1 MNVSGRL
8 LAITTVSGLY
18 IGTAAL
24 GTWVA
29 VQEGMA
35 GRPFGWDL
43 GMAPLPSFVF
53 GLGTALSAPLVLLI
67 ALVAANVMLH
77 RERGHAHVGLVALAV
92 LAAGFLVGMLAEP
105 ITWRLL
111 RTGSGF
117 GLTTGVVIANIVLP
131 VILIVLAMAGR
142 KYGENT
148 VRDERPMRP

>member
-8 LAITTVSGLY
+8 AITTVAGLY

-43 GMAPLPSFVF
+43 GMAPLASFVF
-53 GLGTALSAPLVLLI
+53 GLGTALSAPLVLLVALVVANVVLQIGASRARRAAAGII
-67 ALVAANVMLH
+67 ALL
-77 RERGHAHVGLVALAV
+77 G
-92 LAAGFLVGMLAEP
+92 AGFFLGMLAEP

-111 RTGSGF
+111 RTG
-117 GLTTGVVIANIVLP
+117 
-131 VILIVLAMAGR
+131 
-142 KYGENT
+142 
-148 VRDERPMRP
+148 

>member
-1 MNVSGRL
+1 MNVGGRL

-29 VQEGMA
+29 VKEGMA

-43 GMAPLPSFVF
+43 GMAPLPSFVL

-67 ALVAANVMLH
+67 ALVAANVVLH
-77 RERGHAHVGLVALAV
+77 RATRTCSRRVGCPGSARRGFSSRDACGTH
-92 LAAGFLVGMLAEP
+92 P
-105 ITWRLL
+105 WRLL
-111 RTGSGF
+111 RTGSGV

-131 VILIVLAMAGR
+131 VILIVLTMVGR
-142 KYGENT
+142 NHGEDT